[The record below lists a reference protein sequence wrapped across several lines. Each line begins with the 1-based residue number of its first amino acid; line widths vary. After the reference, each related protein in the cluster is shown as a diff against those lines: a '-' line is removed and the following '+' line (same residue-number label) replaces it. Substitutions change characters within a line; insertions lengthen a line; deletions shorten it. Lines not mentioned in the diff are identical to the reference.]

1 MTSEEKELL
10 AKISDL
16 HELPQGAYNIRL
28 NGEGYKRHSTEDIEI
43 LTKTDKPGIDII
55 VKPNVVGKSIHIPV
69 IVSRSG
75 LKDLVYNDFYIGE
88 GSDVLIVAGCG
99 IHNTGIEV
107 SEHNGIHAFHLGKGS
122 KVRYVERHFGQGVGD
137 RVLNPVTEVELGEN
151 SSMLMETT
159 QMGGVSNAIRT
170 TNARVGNNA
179 SLVIK
184 EKILTTNAQDAQT
197 NFNVELIGLNSS
209 VDVISRSVAKDT
221 SSQTFHSNVIGKNKS
236 FGHVECDAIMTDHSH
251 VKSIPE
257 IDAIDNNAT
266 LVHEAAIGKIAGEQ
280 LVKLMTLGLDEHQAE
295 DLIIQGFL
303 NN

>member
-1 MTSEEKELL
+1 MTNEEKELL

-16 HELPQGAYNIRL
+16 HELPEGAYNIRL
-28 NGEGYKRHSTEDIEI
+28 NGEGYKRQSTEDIEI
-43 LTKTDKPGIDII
+43 VPKTDKPGIDII
-55 VKPNVVGKSIHIPV
+55 VKPNVVGKSVHIPV
-69 IVSRSG
+69 IVSRTG

-99 IHNTGIEV
+99 IHNTGDKT
-107 SEHNGIHAFHLGKGS
+107 SEHNGIHVFHLGKNS
-122 KVRYVERHFGQGVGD
+122 KVRYVERHFGQGEGD

-151 SSMLMETT
+151 SSMIMETT

-170 TNARVGNNA
+170 TNANVGKNA

-184 EKILTTNAQDAQT
+184 EKILTTNSQIAET
-197 NFNVELIGLNSS
+197 NFNVELIGENSS
-209 VDVISRSVAKDT
+209 VDVVSRSVAKDD

-236 FGHVECDAIMTDHSH
+236 FGHVECDAIMTGQSH

-280 LVKLMTLGLDEHQAE
+280 LIKLMTLGLDEHQAE

>member
-1 MTSEEKELL
+1 MTNEEKELL

-16 HELPQGAYNIRL
+16 HELPEGAYNIRL

-43 LTKTDKPGIDII
+43 VPKTDKPGIDII
-55 VKPNVVGKSIHIPV
+55 VKPNVVGRSVHIPV
-69 IVSRSG
+69 IVSRTG

-99 IHNTGIEV
+99 IHNTGDKT
-107 SEHNGIHAFHLGKGS
+107 SEHNGIHAFHLGKNC
-122 KVRYVERHFGQGVGD
+122 KVKYVERHFGQGKGD

-151 SSMLMETT
+151 SSMIMETT

-170 TNARVGNNA
+170 TNANVGKNA

-184 EKILTTNAQDAQT
+184 EKILTTNSQIAET
-197 NFNVELIGLNSS
+197 NFNVELIGENSS
-209 VDVISRSVAKDT
+209 VDVVSRSVAKDD
-221 SSQTFHSNVIGKNKS
+221 SSQTFHSNVVGKNKS
-236 FGHVECDAIMTDHSH
+236 FGHVECDAIMTGQSH

-266 LVHEAAIGKIAGEQ
+266 LVHEASIGKIAGDQ
-280 LVKLMTLGLDEHQAE
+280 LIKLMTLGLDEHQAE

>member
-1 MTSEEKELL
+1 MTNEEKELL

-16 HELPQGAYNIRL
+16 HQLPEGAYNIRL

-43 LTKTDKPGIDII
+43 VPKADKPGIDII
-55 VKPNVVGKSIHIPV
+55 VKHNVVGKSVHIPV
-69 IVSRSG
+69 IVSRTG

-99 IHNTGIEV
+99 IHNTGDKT
-107 SEHNGIHAFHLGKGS
+107 SEHNGIHAFHLAKNC
-122 KVRYVERHFGQGVGD
+122 KVKYVERHFGQGVGD
-137 RVLNPVTEVELGEN
+137 RVLNPVTEVELGDN
-151 SSMLMETT
+151 SSMIMETT

-170 TNARVGNNA
+170 TNAKVGNDA

-184 EKILTTNAQDAQT
+184 EKILTTNSQIAET
-197 NFNVELIGLNSS
+197 NFNVELVGENSN
-209 VDVISRSVAKDT
+209 VDVVSRSVAKDD

-236 FGHVECDAIMTDHSH
+236 FGHVECDAIMTGHSH
-251 VKSIPE
+251 VRSIPE

-280 LVKLMTLGLDEHQAE
+280 LIKLMTLGLDDHQAE